1 MSRKPSNNSST
12 KNRSGFI
19 AILLALPA
27 LFSGLVLLLILPSY
41 TIDHWNRY
49 QSQHWPSTL
58 ARVEYA
64 KTYMPDDGKAARL
77 ELSYSYVVGNK
88 RYDRSLEESP
98 FNRSDHLLTAQ
109 KTRWE
114 RYLND
119 EEFQVFYNPNQPESS
134 FLEHEKI
141 DGFFSTMGVM
151 LALLL
156 GGLFI
161 IALAISVL
169 KGK

>member
-1 MSRKPSNNSST
+1 M
-12 KNRSGFI
+12 
-19 AILLALPA
+19 
-27 LFSGLVLLLILPSY
+27 LFSGLSLLILFLPFY
-41 TIDHWNRY
+41 TIDNWNRY

-58 ARVEYA
+58 ARVEFA
-64 KTYMPDDGKAARL
+64 KTYMPEDGKAARL

-119 EEFQVFYNPNQPESS
+119 EEFKVFYNPNQPESS

-141 DGFFSTMGVM
+141 DDIVTKLGVILATLLMSVFLISLAVRGFRNNKS
-151 LALLL
+151 
-156 GGLFI
+156 
-161 IALAISVL
+161 S
-169 KGK
+169 